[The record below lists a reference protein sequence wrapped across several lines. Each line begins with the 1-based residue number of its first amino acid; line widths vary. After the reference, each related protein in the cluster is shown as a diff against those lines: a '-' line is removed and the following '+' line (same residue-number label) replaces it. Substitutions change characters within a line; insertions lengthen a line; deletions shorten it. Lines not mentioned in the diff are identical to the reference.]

1 MEKDILNRISEVLD
15 LQSQLLQELARLL
28 SMLSLSDTSRGRSLE
43 RYLSIREVAQ
53 VLNLSEPVIR
63 RAIVSGKI
71 PAVKIGKKY
80 LIPISV
86 LDRLTLDK
94 LNK

>member
-28 SMLSLSDTSRGRSLE
+28 SMLSLSDTSRSLE
-43 RYLSIREVAQ
+43 RYLSIREVARL
-53 VLNLSEPVIR
+53 LNLSEPVIR